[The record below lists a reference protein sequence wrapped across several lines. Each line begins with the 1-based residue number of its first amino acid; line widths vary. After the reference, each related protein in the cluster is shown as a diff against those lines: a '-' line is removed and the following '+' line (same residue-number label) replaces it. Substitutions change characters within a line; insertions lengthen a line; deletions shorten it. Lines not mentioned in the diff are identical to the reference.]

1 VLRYQGRP
9 SPRWLYLIRIL
20 CGILRPPSLVLRPY
34 PLRYSFLLL
43 SWMDVNRDLCPPHL
57 RINLRQVAHVPT
69 RLASYFQDLEDSYL
83 LSALVI
89 REYE

>member
-1 VLRYQGRP
+1 
-9 SPRWLYLIRIL
+9 
-20 CGILRPPSLVLRPY
+20 
-34 PLRYSFLLL
+34 
-43 SWMDVNRDLCPPHL
+43 MDVNRDLCPPHL
-57 RINLRQVAHVPT
+57 RINLQQVAHVPT